1 MKFEYQDKI
10 DSYVLG
16 DMTADERL
24 AFEHEVHNNQ
34 ELREQL
40 EYTQQIKTLIT
51 SRQEKMTL
59 LKHWEEEWK
68 MEDEQIAAT
77 QYKPTGT
84 DDFCP
89 APAYHT
95 TFHKRSKKLLYWIS
109 GIAAVF
115 VIGFFIDITMFISG
129 GSSGGVGTSRNP
141 TNEVFEENMNAMPD
155 YKVDTMLHHRL
166 DSIKE
171 SHK

>member
-24 AFEHEVHNNQ
+24 AFEQEVQNNE

-40 EYTQQIKTLIT
+40 EYTQQVKTLLT

-59 LKHWEEEWK
+59 LKQWEEEWK

-84 DDFCP
+84 EDYCP
-89 APAYHT
+89 APSYHRT
-95 TFHKRSKKLLYWIS
+95 YLKKTRRLFYWIS

-115 VIGFFIDITMFISG
+115 VIGFFIDFALLKSG
-129 GSSGGVGTSRNP
+129 NSGGGVGTSRKP
-141 TNEVFEENMNAMPD
+141 THEVFEEKTNTAPN

-166 DSIKE
+166 DSLKMN
-171 SHK
+171 HK